1 MNLSTI
7 NTILI
12 NLIILLFPLVI
23 NLFYFAH
30 LKNIEKEHNS
40 TLLDFSLLSS
50 LYLFYTQCK
59 IESTTEY
66 IVLLNIPLIIA
77 FLKNRRFVSFIMSI
91 FIICIYILNS
101 DIHLIVLV
109 LEYAIYYIIFILS
122 DKKMKR
128 DNIILTCTIIIKCAI
143 SLFYHFVLKDYTL
156 YQSISQISI
165 LIVYAIVASL
175 IVYIYEVGEDII
187 KLHMTAKEL
196 EKEKQIRDS
205 LFKITHEIKNP
216 IAVCK
221 SYLDMFDINNE
232 EHEKFIPIVKE
243 EIDKTLLLLQ
253 DFLAMNK
260 IKIQKEILDCSLLL
274 EDIVSQFEPVM
285 KSKNITF
292 NYEIIDDEVYIEGDY
307 NRLSQVLINL
317 IKNSIEASDENKKS
331 EISIYTKLENNQ
343 IIITI
348 FDNGIGIAED
358 ELKKIK
364 EAFYTTKKNGTG
376 LGVSLSCEII
386 NAHNGTINFISKK
399 YEWTEVE
406 ISLPILEMFD

>member
-1 MNLSTI
+1 MYTI
-7 NTILI
+7 NIILI

-23 NLFYFAH
+23 NLFYLAH
-30 LKNIEKEHNS
+30 LKNVEKEQSS

-50 LYLFYTQCK
+50 IYLFYTHCK
-59 IESTTEY
+59 IENTMEY
-66 IVLLNIPLIIA
+66 IALLNIPLIIA
-77 FLKNRRFVSFIMSI
+77 FLKNRRFVSLIMSI
-91 FIICIYILNS
+91 FIICIYYLNS
-101 DIHLIVLV
+101 DIHLIVLI
-109 LEYAIYYIIFILS
+109 LEYFIYYVVFVLS
-122 DKKMKR
+122 DKKMAR
-128 DNIILTCTIIIKCAI
+128 DNIILNFTIIMKCTI
-143 SLFYHFVLKDYTL
+143 SLFYYYILNNYTL
-156 YQSISQISI
+156 YQSISQILI
-165 LIVYAIVASL
+165 LIVYAVVASL
-175 IVYIYEVGEDII
+175 IIYIYEIGEDII
-187 KLHMTAKEL
+187 NLHLSAKEL
-196 EKEKQIRDS
+196 EQEKQIRDS

-221 SYLDMFDINNE
+221 SYLDMFDIKNKD
-232 EHEKFIPIVKE
+232 HERYIPIVKE

-285 KSKNITF
+285 KSKNIKF

-307 NRLSQVLINL
+307 NRLNQVFINL
-317 IKNSIEASDENKKS
+317 IKNSIEAIDENKKS
-331 EISIYTKLENNQ
+331 EISIFTKLESDQ

-348 FDNGIGIAED
+348 YDNGIGISED
-358 ELKKIK
+358 ELEKIK

-386 NAHNGTINFISKK
+386 NAHSGTINFISKK

-406 ISLPILEMFD
+406 ISLPILDMFN